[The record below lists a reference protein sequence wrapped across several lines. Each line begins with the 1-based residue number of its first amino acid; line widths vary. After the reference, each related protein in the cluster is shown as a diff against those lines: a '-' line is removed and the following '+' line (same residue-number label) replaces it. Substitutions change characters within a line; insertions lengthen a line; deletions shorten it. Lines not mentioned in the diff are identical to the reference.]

1 MAIESDS
8 SDPSKRDQVQ
18 LMMEMTKD
26 YILKMGGHV
35 EMAEIGEQE
44 VTYITQHIPFKC
56 VQHIQKKKLY
66 MNNSPKPRYF
76 KS

>member
-44 VTYITQHIPFKC
+44 VAYITQHIPLKC
-56 VQHIQKKKLY
+56 VQYIQKKNK
-66 MNNSPKPRYF
+66 NCI
-76 KS
+76 